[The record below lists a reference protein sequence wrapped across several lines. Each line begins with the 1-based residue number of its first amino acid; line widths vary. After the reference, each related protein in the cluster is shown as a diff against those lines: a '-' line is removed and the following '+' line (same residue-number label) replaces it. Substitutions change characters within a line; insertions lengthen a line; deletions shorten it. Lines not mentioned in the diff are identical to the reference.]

1 MNPCLTILLSLV
13 PSLHLV
19 GICPPCQA
27 VRSLSIWL
35 QSRNPSGEPWKETP
49 SNQPRGR
56 GLRAFALRKLREL
69 LPQSPHGCIVVLIP
83 PARVLVQCHLCLHF
97 RAITNRFLPSFSLTS
112 LHQASFPS
120 TLRYFALSVPVA
132 FRHLSHL
139 ILDSTE
145 SMHMHHPTPSNKE
158 LVVYVILCYHVT
170 PVTHSHSNFQ

>member
-83 PARVLVQCHLCLHF
+83 PVRVLAQCHLCLHF
-97 RAITNRFLPSFSLTS
+97 RAITNRFLPFFSLTFVASS
-112 LHQASFPS
+112 LISFLSSRYKLRLLDILLCPCRSRLDISLISFLTLLNLCICIIPHHQTKNS
-120 TLRYFALSVPVA
+120 LY
-132 FRHLSHL
+132 
-139 ILDSTE
+139 
-145 SMHMHHPTPSNKE
+145 M
-158 LVVYVILCYHVT
+158 
-170 PVTHSHSNFQ
+170 